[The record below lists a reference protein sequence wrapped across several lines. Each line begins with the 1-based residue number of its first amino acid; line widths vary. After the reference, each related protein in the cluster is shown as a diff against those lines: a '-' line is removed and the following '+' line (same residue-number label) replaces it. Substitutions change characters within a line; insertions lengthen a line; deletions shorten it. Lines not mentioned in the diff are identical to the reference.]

1 MEFEVKIEPKVELNS
16 FNEIERN
23 DEVPS
28 MFEYKSEK
36 TDLNTTAAVYKS
48 FRDQDLLTDVTLVI
62 GNERLRAH
70 KILLCKFPYFQVGA
84 RFIYG
89 FMNFVYI
96 DLFLDEIKNIEP
108 FLNQKMFCSRMSE
121 LNQEIIPIKLNADS
135 GPEIINS
142 ACFKAIIDF
151 VYTGEIVLHVDTV
164 QDTLQIATLLGVEE
178 IINVCSEFMSK
189 HLTEQNVVQVWLLAQ
204 NINCTKA
211 SEGAARTW

>member
-84 RFIYG
+84 RFVYV
-89 FMNFVYI
+89 FMNFSYI
-96 DLFLDEIKNIEP
+96 ALFLDEIEHIEP
-108 FLNQKMFCSRMSE
+108 F
-121 LNQEIIPIKLNADS
+121 IIRK
-135 GPEIINS
+135 
-142 ACFKAIIDF
+142 CF
-151 VYTGEIVLHVDTV
+151 
-164 QDTLQIATLLGVEE
+164 
-178 IINVCSEFMSK
+178 
-189 HLTEQNVVQVWLLAQ
+189 
-204 NINCTKA
+204 
-211 SEGAARTW
+211 ARE